1 MSSFF
6 KKKFML
12 HPTSYKSGGHSNL
25 NSLYC
30 SGLTAFLFTS
40 LRNLAF
46 RHAAAA
52 AAKSP

>member
-1 MSSFF
+1 MS
-6 KKKFML
+6 
-12 HPTSYKSGGHSNL
+12 HPTSYQSGGHSHL
-25 NSLYC
+25 NSLYG

-40 LRNLAF
+40 LRYLVF